1 MKKVTI
7 TLVIL
12 LSFSISAYAETGMQG
27 SQQGQMGQG
36 MMMEQGQQ
44 MPMNCP
50 KMQQMHGQGMM
61 QVGQQ
66 MPMMPQMMGHNMM
79 MQEMMQ
85 MLMDIVNMQ
94 EQIVNGVKAS
104 DKKMM
109 LEKIKDMKAKMQNKM
124 TMCNCMMGS
133 MMGGSMCPMM
143 GGGMPGHDMMPP
155 HSESGSKET
164 EKEAPPKTEQH
175 KH

>member
-1 MKKVTI
+1 MMKTVL
-7 TLVIL
+7 TLFIL
-12 LSFSISAYAETGMQG
+12 CIFSISAEA
-27 SQQGQMGQG
+27 QMG
-36 MMMEQGQQ
+36 MMGGQMEQGKSMGQEQQ
-44 MPMNCP
+44 MPAMQCP
-50 KMQQMHGQGMM
+50 KMQKMQGQGMM
-61 QVGQQ
+61 QGGG
-66 MPMMPQMMGHNMM
+66 PMMGQGMM

-85 MLMDIVNMQ
+85 TMMDIMNMQ
-94 EQIVNGVKAS
+94 EQIINGVKAS

-124 TMCNCMMGS
+124 TMCSCMMGS

-143 GGGMPGHDMMPP
+143 GGGMPAHDMTSP
-155 HSESGSKET
+155 HPESGSKET